1 MELKDFLNSINS
13 SKKNLIDGDLKV
25 ERLYLPFIINKCLS
39 YFPDTILICNQI
51 NEYPHLDKKMQ
62 YDYYLYNIRPK
73 KRFAPWAK
81 KIEDE
86 NIELIKKAYG
96 ISDKKALEI
105 LDLLDFEK
113 IEKIKKSQFV
123 GGHK

>member
-86 NIELIKKAYG
+86 NIDLIKKAYG
-96 ISDKKALEI
+96 VSDKKALEI
-105 LDLLDFEK
+105 LDLLDSEK
-113 IEKIKKSQFV
+113 IEKIKKSQFI